1 MFTRMLFVLLLLAL
15 PFSAAAAQ
23 GEGPAQAGEVVLL
36 PFVISTVEPL
46 HEASGLMGVH
56 VTGALPT
63 GCAELPVQI
72 TQRNTQ
78 EEIVLTLAQ
87 EASPAQICPMIL
99 VMVDEIIWL
108 AQPITKP
115 VTLYVNGLAVP
126 AEDAQP
132 VQAPAEY
139 TPSFAPE
146 LPADAARVPLKID
159 RVQASATQTEAGLAV
174 SVQAVASLTS
184 GCASLPIEIVQTI
197 RPEGVKITLSEIGIG
212 LYACP
217 PSLIPYPA
225 SIPLYG
231 TFAAMPAITINDTP
245 AAAGASMAGERSPLI
260 IDSATPTVTATTP
273 ARISLAVNAM
283 LRNGCGGMP
292 VEITQQRAGS
302 AVTIDIVQIIA
313 PDVMCPAVLTPYPLT
328 IALDGTF
335 EPGSYTVTLND
346 FVLDPIRIG
355 GS

>member
-1 MFTRMLFVLLLLAL
+1 MFTRMLFVLLLLSL
-15 PFSAAAAQ
+15 PISAAAAQ
-23 GEGPAQAGEVVLL
+23 EASPAPEGVQRL

-56 VTGALPT
+56 ITGALPT

-87 EASPAQICPMIL
+87 LADPMQICPAML
-99 VMVDEIIWL
+99 VMVDEIVWL

-115 VTLYVNGLAVP
+115 ITLYVNGLAVP

-132 VQAPAEY
+132 VQAPADY

-146 LPADAARVPLKID
+146 LPTDANRVPLAINSA
-159 RVQASATQTEAGLAV
+159 QASATQTEAGLAV
-174 SVQAVASLTS
+174 TVQADASLTS

-217 PSLIPYPA
+217 PSRVPYPA

-231 TFAAMPAITINDTP
+231 TFAAMPTVTLNDTP

-260 IDSATPTVTATTP
+260 IDSATPTITATTP
-273 ARISLAVNAM
+273 ARISLAVSAM
-283 LRNGCGGMP
+283 LRNGCAGMP
-292 VEITQQRAGS
+292 VEITQRRAGS

-313 PDVMCPAVLTPYPLT
+313 PDVMCPAMLTPYPLT